1 MHQFSRRL
9 FGADAREVREFLAET
24 AAEFDRTKAALAR
37 AHAERDTLQNRLR
50 EVAAEIDK
58 LRGQLA
64 AAQEKSTA
72 SQAREDLAAH
82 LAAERDALQTT
93 LRHVTAEAD
102 KLRGQLAAAQ
112 EKSTASQAREDLAA
126 RLAVERDALA
136 AVRDSLQ
143 NRLKEATAEVH
154 RLREQ
159 AVAARDKIEANQA
172 RKNLA
177 AQLAAE
183 RDALRKRLTEVTAE
197 ALTLREQVTA
207 AQEKL
212 AAHQAEDREIAQA
225 LLNAQKA
232 ADDLMHSAR
241 TQAADTARK
250 ATAAADETIQS
261 ARTAAAETLRKA
273 HAHAE
278 GAVRAA
284 EQTAAARLAELEI
297 EAESK
302 TEEVRRATAAIE
314 LSAEEYVAGL
324 ATQIETVISSGHLLR
339 TLTLLGEN
347 LAGAL
352 ETVTRLE
359 TAAQSEVLPALHRL
373 VERLRESLA
382 ARHASS
388 PSAPAPAEGQ
398 GPPPPGSDDA
408 ARRLTRAQSEA
419 HDQILPTL
427 RALVEIVR
435 EGVAAAEPAGHSP
448 QDRVVPLGVRG
459 EIVVSPVRTH
469 YRAAKIAEAVSR
481 IKGIRAARLRALLEN
496 AANIEVITEEGP
508 LTGIDFTV
516 IDGVPMDVVDA
527 TDARLVLR
535 VARTLSQSTG

>member
-1 MHQFSRRL
+1 MRQFSRRL

-24 AAEFDRTKAALAR
+24 AAEFDRAKAALAR

-50 EVAAEIDK
+50 EVAADVDK

-72 SQAREDLAAH
+72 SQ
-82 LAAERDALQTT
+82 
-93 LRHVTAEAD
+93 V
-102 KLRGQLAAAQ
+102 
-112 EKSTASQAREDLAA
+112 REDLAA

-136 AVRDSLQ
+136 TVRDSLQ

-159 AVAARDKIEANQA
+159 AAAARDKIEANQA
-172 RKNLA
+172 RKSLA
-177 AQLAAE
+177 TQMAAE

-197 ALTLREQVTA
+197 ARALRDKVTA
-207 AQEKL
+207 AQETL
-212 AAHQAEDREIAQA
+212 AGYQAGDREIAQA
-225 LLNAQKA
+225 LLNAQRV
-232 ADDLMHSAR
+232 ADDLMDSAR
-241 TQAADTARK
+241 RQAEDVVRR
-250 ATAAADETIQS
+250 ATAAAEETIQS

-297 EAESK
+297 EAESI
-302 TEEVRRATAAIE
+302 TEEARRITGAIE
-314 LSAEEYVAGL
+314 QSAEQYVTGL
-324 ATQIETVISSGHLLR
+324 VTQIEAVISREHLLR

-359 TAAQSEVLPALHRL
+359 TMAHSEILPALHHL

-382 ARHASS
+382 ARHASP
-388 PSAPAPAEGQ
+388 PSAPAEGQ
-398 GPPPPGSDDA
+398 GPPPRSDDA
-408 ARRLTRAQSEA
+408 VRELTLSQSEA
-419 HDQILPTL
+419 DDQILPTL

-435 EGVAAAEPAGHSP
+435 EDVAAAEPAGHTP
-448 QDRVVPLGVRG
+448 EGPGQDRVVPLGVRG

-469 YRAAKIAEAVSR
+469 YRAAKIAEAISR

-496 AANIEVITEEGP
+496 DATIEVITEEGP

-516 IDGVPMDVVDA
+516 IDGVPMDVVNAMD
-527 TDARLVLR
+527 DRLVLR

>member
-1 MHQFSRRL
+1 MRQFSRRL

-24 AAEFDRTKAALAR
+24 AAEFDRAKAALAR
-37 AHAERDTLQNRLR
+37 AHAERDALQNRLR
-50 EVAAEIDK
+50 EVAAEVDR

-64 AAQEKSTA
+64 AAHEKSTA
-72 SQAREDLAAH
+72 SQAREDLASH

-93 LRHVTAEAD
+93 LRDVTAEAD
-102 KLRGQLAAAQ
+102 TLR
-112 EKSTASQAREDLAA
+112 
-126 RLAVERDALA
+126 VERDALA
-136 AVRDSLQ
+136 TERTSLQ
-143 NRLKEATAEVH
+143 NRLREATAEVH

-159 AVAARDKIEANQA
+159 AAAARDKIEAYQA

-177 AQLAAE
+177 TQLAAE

-197 ALTLREQVTA
+197 ALTLRDQVTA

-212 AAHQAEDREIAQA
+212 TAYQAGDREIAQA
-225 LLNAQKA
+225 LLNAQKV
-232 ADDLMHSAR
+232 ADDLVHSAR
-241 TQAADTARK
+241 MEAEGAVRT
-250 ATAAADETIQS
+250 ATAAAEETIQS
-261 ARTAAAETLRKA
+261 ARTAAAEMLRKA

-297 EAESK
+297 EAESM
-302 TEEVRRATAAIE
+302 TEEARQATAAIE
-314 LSAEEYVAGL
+314 QSAEQYVTGL
-324 ATQIETVISSGHLLR
+324 VAQIETVISSEHLLR

-352 ETVTRLE
+352 EAVTRLE
-359 TAAQSEVLPALHRL
+359 TAAQSEILPALRRL
-373 VERLRESLA
+373 VETLRDGVG

-388 PSAPAPAEGQ
+388 PSAPAPAEEQ
-398 GPPPPGSDDA
+398 GPPLPRSDDA
-408 ARRLTRAQSEA
+408 ARQPTRAQSEA
-419 HDQILPTL
+419 DNHILPTL

-435 EGVAAAEPAGHSP
+435 EGVAAAEPAGHGP

-459 EIVVSPVRTH
+459 EIVVSPVRTP

-496 AANIEVITEEGP
+496 AATIEVITEEGP

>member
-1 MHQFSRRL
+1 MRQFSRRL
-9 FGADAREVREFLAET
+9 FGADATEVREFLAET
-24 AAEFDRTKAALAR
+24 AAEFDRAKAALAR

-50 EVAAEIDK
+50 EVAAEVDK

-64 AAQEKSTA
+64 AAQE
-72 SQAREDLAAH
+72 
-82 LAAERDALQTT
+82 
-93 LRHVTAEAD
+93 
-102 KLRGQLAAAQ
+102 G
-112 EKSTASQAREDLAA
+112 STASQAREDLAA

-136 AVRDSLQ
+136 TVRDSLQ
-143 NRLKEATAEVH
+143 NRLREATAEIR

-159 AVAARDKIEANQA
+159 AAAARDKIEAYQA
-172 RKNLA
+172 RKNLTTEMV
-177 AQLAAE
+177 AE

-197 ALTLREQVTA
+197 ARALRDQVTA
-207 AQEKL
+207 AQETL
-212 AAHQAEDREIAQA
+212 AGYQAGDREIARA
-225 LLNAQKA
+225 LLNAQKV
-232 ADDLMHSAR
+232 ADDLMDSAR
-241 TQAADTARK
+241 TQAEDVVRR
-250 ATAAADETIQS
+250 ATAAAEETIQS

-284 EQTAAARLAELEI
+284 EQTVAARLAELEI
-297 EAESK
+297 EAESM
-302 TEEVRRATAAIE
+302 TEEARRITGAIE
-314 LSAEEYVAGL
+314 QSAEQYVMGL
-324 ATQIETVISSGHLLR
+324 VTQIETVISSEHLLR

-359 TAAQSEVLPALHRL
+359 TTAHSETLPALHHL

-382 ARHASS
+382 ARHASP

-398 GPPPPGSDDA
+398 GPPPRSDDTV
-408 ARRLTRAQSEA
+408 RELTLSQSEA
-419 HDQILPTL
+419 DDQILPTL

-435 EGVAAAEPAGHSP
+435 EDVAAAEPAGHTP
-448 QDRVVPLGVRG
+448 EVPGQDRVVPLGVRG

-469 YRAAKIAEAVSR
+469 YRAAKIAEAISR

-496 AANIEVITEEGP
+496 DATIEVITEEGP
-508 LTGIDFTV
+508 LTRIDFTV
-516 IDGVPMDVVDA
+516 IDGVPMDVVNA
-527 TDARLVLR
+527 TDDRLVLR